1 MEVLMQPKPS
11 LVLLCG
17 LMCDA
22 RVWAPQR
29 EAFAST
35 HDVLPV
41 NFLGLSS
48 LTAMAE
54 KVLAMAPPTFRLAGH
69 SMGGRVA
76 MEVFRL
82 APERIERLA
91 LLDTGVHPTLE
102 SEIDGRM
109 KLVALGYE
117 QGMQAVAVSWLPPMV
132 KAERRQ
138 DAAFMAPMVDMILN
152 VSPQVLEGQQQALIK
167 RRDAF
172 PLLRQVKCPTLVATG
187 RFDTWS
193 PVAAHEEIAHEI
205 SHSRLVVFE
214 DAGHMSML
222 ETPQDVNPALADWL
236 A

>member
-1 MEVLMQPKPS
+1 MQSKPS

-22 RVWAPQR
+22 RVWTPQR
-29 EAFAST
+29 EAFAAT
-35 HDVLPV
+35 HDVLPI
-41 NFLGLSS
+41 NFLGLGS

-54 KVLAMAPPTFRLAGH
+54 KVLAMAPPKFRLAGH

-91 LLDTGVHPTLE
+91 LLDTGVHPKVET
-102 SEIDGRM
+102 EIAGRM

-117 QGMQAVAVSWLPPMV
+117 QGMRAVADAWLPPMV
-132 KAERRQ
+132 KQERRQ
-138 DAAFMAPMVDMILN
+138 DAALLAPLIEMIVN
-152 VSPQVLEGQQQALIK
+152 ISPQVFEAQQLALIN
-167 RRDAF
+167 RLDAF

-187 RFDTWS
+187 RYDEWS
-193 PVAAHEEIAHEI
+193 PVAAHEEIAREI
-205 SHSRLVVFE
+205 PNSRLVVFE
-214 DAGHMSML
+214 DAGHMSTL
-222 ETPQDVNPALADWL
+222 ETPQDVNRAFADWL